1 MKGKAGSIKISLFLI
16 VTVFTL
22 IGCASIVSK
31 SNWPIKIST
40 TPEQADVRV
49 TDLKE
54 GKDIFVGK
62 TPTIVTLSS
71 KGGYFKSKRYK
82 VEATKEGFQT
92 QTMEI
97 VSTLNGW
104 YFGNIIFG
112 GLIGLVI
119 VDPLTG
125 AMWTLDPKDVNITLA
140 AKTTEAPSEKRSLSI
155 VLIKDVPDELRDKLI
170 RVK

>member
-1 MKGKAGSIKISLFLI
+1 MKGKVGSLKIFLFLI
-16 VTVFTL
+16 VAIFTL

-31 SNWPIKIST
+31 SNWPIMIKT
-40 TPEQADVRV
+40 TPDQADVKII
-49 TDLKE
+49 DLKE

-71 KGGYFKSKRYK
+71 KGGYFKSKTYRI
-82 VEATKEGFQT
+82 EATKEGFET
-92 QTMEI
+92 QTVEI
-97 VSTLNGW
+97 LSTLNGW
-104 YFGNIIFG
+104 YFGNILFG

-125 AMWTLDPKDVNITLA
+125 AMWTLDPQDVNLTLA
-140 AKTTEAPSEKRSLSI
+140 AKTTEVPSEKRNLSI
-155 VLIKDVPDELRDKLI
+155 VLIKDVPEGLRDKLI